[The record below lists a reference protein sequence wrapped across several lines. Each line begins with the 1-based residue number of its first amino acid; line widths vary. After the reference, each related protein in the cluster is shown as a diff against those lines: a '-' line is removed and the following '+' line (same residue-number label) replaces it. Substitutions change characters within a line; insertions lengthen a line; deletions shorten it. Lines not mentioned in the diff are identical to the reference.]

1 MMWRYRHHRV
11 GTGPVLVHCGMLHY
25 DVMTEERLTHYW
37 SMWVESQIF
46 ELTNPTVNL
55 SHTPQCTIKKINVHI
70 SVLNGAL
77 WDKGQVL
84 YWICNLDFG
93 MVCHWPLL
101 GLLFPVIMPSLHYS
115 DVTMNAM
122 AYQITGVS
130 NVCSIVYSG
139 ADLRNNKAPRHWS
152 FVCGIHRC
160 PVDSP
165 HKGPVTRKSVH
176 LMTSSC
182 SQHIWRLML
191 DLQKSC
197 GDLT

>member
-37 SMWVESQIF
+37 SLWVESQIF
-46 ELTNPTVNL
+46 ELTNPTVN
-55 SHTPQCTIKKINVHI
+55 HTPQCTIKKMNVHI

-77 WDKGQVL
+77 WDKGQVH

-93 MVCHWPLL
+93 MVCRWPLL

-139 ADLRNNKAPRHWS
+139 ADLRNNKAPRHGLLWVE
-152 FVCGIHRC
+152 FTAVRWIHLT
-160 PVDSP
+160 
-165 HKGPVTRKSVH
+165 KGQQRGKVSIWWRHHVRNTFGDW
-176 LMTSSC
+176 C
-182 SQHIWRLML
+182 SIYKRVAVI
-191 DLQKSC
+191 
-197 GDLT
+197 